1 MSTPASEP
9 AAPLRVAFVAPY
21 PAAALLPADA
31 VKSKYANEHPATWV
45 RTLGEA
51 LVRLPG
57 VSLRVVADS
66 RAVTRTH
73 QVEQRGVHYTFVP
86 KREPIR
92 TDPLHGYRPGARRV
106 RAALREFQPDLVVG
120 FGVENGCGGIA
131 TRLPWPGI
139 VFIQGIIEK
148 TADLRDIHPLRLAAY
163 LRNERSVVHRAHALV
178 AETAFAR
185 DWVAGVNP
193 RARVRVIPHAMD
205 VEYLSNEP
213 AFDEPVILSVG
224 SLHPVKD
231 PATVLRAFAACGQPD
246 ARLIL
251 AGDGPLRSALERE
264 AAALGVAA
272 RVTFAGHVPRET
284 ILAFMRTARCVVL
297 GSRMDT
303 SPNVLTEAHAAGL
316 PVIATRTGGIPDMVE
331 EGVDGLL
338 ADVGDVQALA
348 AHMGRLLRDAALAR
362 ALGAAGRGKVR
373 TLNDPDEV
381 ARRHLDFYRSVVDQ
395 HNLERLRRRKNQR
408 PLTQARALRRI
419 ACVLPVQSR
428 FGPGYE
434 VWRRKLR
441 EKQFWPR
448 ERIEAWQ
455 LERLREMVDF
465 AGRHTEG
472 YRELYR
478 KAGIT
483 ARDLRST
490 ADVVHLP
497 FVTREL
503 LRDNLDAF
511 STTQAGRRYVTTGG
525 STGIPLGFYSS
536 RRLRAVEMAFMH
548 AGWEWAGWKPGLPSA
563 ILRGGYV
570 GSPHEPM
577 DYDPYFR
584 ELRLSSYYLSR
595 ETLPVYIRAI
605 EERRIGMLQAY
616 PSSLNILCDLLR
628 ESGRGLP
635 LKLVLLG
642 SENVYE
648 WQLEKFR
655 KTLPDTRIFAWYG
668 QAEQVILAPWCEHTT
683 RYHARPFYGLTELV
697 DAAGRPVGKGAEGEL
712 VGTNFHN
719 FHTPFIRYRTMDY
732 AVHGGIGCPDCGR
745 PFLLLDRI
753 TGRAQEFILT
763 GTGRHISMTAIN
775 MHDAIFDGI
784 RQFRFRQEEAGRV
797 TFLYIPA
804 APLGPD
810 ALARIRHGLQAKLG
824 DDVAL
829 VLQET
834 AELPRTP
841 SGKFRFLDQQLNLRY
856 GERT

>member
-21 PAAALLPADA
+21 PAAALLPGDA
-31 VKSKYANEHPATWV
+31 VKPKYATEHPATWV

-57 VSLRVVADS
+57 IALRVIADS
-66 RAVTRTH
+66 RAVTRIH
-73 QVEQRGVHYTFVP
+73 HAEQHGVHYTFVP

-106 RAALREFQPDLVVG
+106 RKALRDFQPDIVIG
-120 FGVENGCGGIA
+120 FGIENGCGGIA

-163 LRNERSVVHRAHALV
+163 LRDERRVVHRAHALV

-185 DWVAGVNP
+185 EWAAGINP
-193 RARVRVIPHAMD
+193 RALIRVIPHAMD
-205 VEYLSNEP
+205 TEYLSNEP
-213 AFDEPVILSVG
+213 TFIEPVVLCVG

-246 ARLIL
+246 ARLVL
-251 AGDGPLRSALERE
+251 AGDGPLRGDLERE

-284 ILAFMRTARCVVL
+284 LLGFMRAARCVVL

-316 PVIATRTGGIPDMVE
+316 PVIATRTGGIPDMVD

-338 ADVGDVQALA
+338 AEVGDVQAIA

-362 ALGAAGRGKVR
+362 ALGAAGRRKVL
-373 TLNDPDEV
+373 TLNDPGEV
-381 ARRHLDFYRSVVDQ
+381 ARQHLDFYRAVIDH
-395 HNLERLRRRKNQR
+395 HNMERLRRRTQR
-408 PLTQARALRRI
+408 RPVTQAKTLRRV
-419 ACVLPVQSR
+419 ACVLPVGSR
-428 FGPGYE
+428 LGTGYPM
-434 VWRRKLR
+434 WRRKLR
-441 EKQFWPR
+441 LKQFWPR
-448 ERIEAWQ
+448 ERIDAWQ
-455 LERLREMVDF
+455 LDRLREMVDF
-465 AGRHTEG
+465 AIRHTEG

-483 ARDLRST
+483 ARDLRTT
-490 ADVVHLP
+490 ADIVNLP
-497 FVTREL
+497 FVTKEL

-511 STTQAGRRYVTTGG
+511 STTRAGRRYVTTGG

-548 AGWEWAGWKPGLPSA
+548 AGWEWAGWKLGMPSA
-563 ILRGGYV
+563 ILRGGYI
-570 GSPHEPM
+570 GSPEHPT

-584 ELRLSSYYLSR
+584 ELRLSSYFLSHT
-595 ETLPVYIRAI
+595 TLPVYLQAI
-605 EERRIGMLQAY
+605 AERRIDVLQAY
-616 PSSLNILCDLLR
+616 PSSFNMLCDLLR
-628 ESGRGLP
+628 ESGQRLP

-642 SENVYE
+642 SENVYD

-655 KTLPDTRIFAWYG
+655 AAMPGTRFFAWYG

-683 RYHARPFYGLTELV
+683 RYHSRPFYGLTEVV
-697 DAAGRPVGKGAEGEL
+697 DAAGRPVGKGVEGEL

-732 AVHGGIGCPDCGR
+732 AVHGGVGCPDCGR

-763 GTGRHISMTAIN
+763 GRGRYISMTAIN

-804 APLGPD
+804 APLGRD
-810 ALARIRHGLQAKLG
+810 ALARIMHGLQAKLG

-829 VLQET
+829 ALQET
-834 AELPRTP
+834 TELPRTP

-856 GERT
+856 GDRA